1 MSPSPIPLLIH
12 LIHLQDMYVKY
23 MRLKILFLVCRSGTP
38 QVAAKRFGEPR
49 PPLQMLKYERFY
61 ANNFGKNMNEKKRSI
76 GMVSPWRGE
85 NDEWK

>member
-12 LIHLQDMYVKY
+12 LIHLQNMYVKY

-38 QVAAKRFGEPR
+38 ASSCQAIW

-61 ANNFGKNMNEKKRSI
+61 AINFGKNMNEKKRLI